1 MPEKM
6 FNEQKDDNAG
16 NSSYRRLERVAGWL
30 LLATG
35 LVVLLGYTGWEMV
48 SEFFLNPKESVVA
61 TIRSDGTGGFTMYST
76 IPDLAY
82 RLSVGAVL
90 GGFVVLL
97 VSVGRESLTKYR
109 TERYREVER

>member
-1 MPEKM
+1 M

-48 SEFFLNPKESVVA
+48 NEFFLNPEESVVA
-61 TIRSDGTGGFTMYST
+61 TIRPAGTGGFTMYST
-76 IPDLAY
+76 IPDMAY
-82 RLSVGAVL
+82 RLGIGAVL

>member
-1 MPEKM
+1 M

-82 RLSVGAVL
+82 RFGVGAVL

>member
-1 MPEKM
+1 M

-82 RLSVGAVL
+82 RLGVGAVL

>member
-1 MPEKM
+1 M
-6 FNEQKDDNAG
+6 FNEQKDGNAG

-30 LLATG
+30 LLTTG
-35 LVVLLGYTGWEMV
+35 LVVLLSYTGWEMV
-48 SEFFLNPKESVVA
+48 NEFFLNPEESVVA
-61 TIRSDGTGGFTMYST
+61 TIRADGTGGFTMYST

-82 RLSVGAVL
+82 RLGGGAVL

>member
-1 MPEKM
+1 M

-16 NSSYRRLERVAGWL
+16 TSSYRRLERVAGWL

-82 RLSVGAVL
+82 RLGVGAVL

>member
-1 MPEKM
+1 MI
-6 FNEQKDDNAG
+6 NEQRDDSTG
-16 NSSYRRLERVAGWL
+16 TFGYRHLERKAGWL

-35 LVVLLGYTGWEMV
+35 LVVLIGYTGWEMV
-48 SEFFLNPKESVVA
+48 NEFFLNPEESVVA
-61 TIRSDGTGGFTMYST
+61 TIRPDGTGGFTMYST
-76 IPDLAY
+76 IPDMAY
-82 RLSVGAVL
+82 RLGIGAVL

>member
-1 MPEKM
+1 MI
-6 FNEQKDDNAG
+6 NEQRDDSTG
-16 NSSYRRLERVAGWL
+16 TFGYRHLERMAGWL

-35 LVVLLGYTGWEMV
+35 LVVLIGYTGWEMV
-48 SEFFLNPKESVVA
+48 NEFFLNPEESVVA
-61 TIRSDGTGGFTMYST
+61 TIRPDGTGGFTMYST
-76 IPDLAY
+76 IPELAY
-82 RLSVGAVL
+82 RLGVGAVL